1 MEAIHASELGMGKEE
16 SETEDDSAKKRRKK
30 SKSMEEVA
38 LSRRTSKYFKTE
50 GPPTPMKRKERST
63 RIGWR
68 NTHEHDHTRWIPP
81 ASSYGLLEE
90 QLYEDPWKLLVACM
104 MLNKTSINQVRSV
117 IWKLFE
123 LIPNAQ
129 AAVEADQTKIEA
141 IIQPLGLFRKRSK
154 AIKRFSQEYLEKDW
168 ESPDELHG
176 IGTYAADAYAIFC
189 IPEAWRELEPEDKEL
204 KLYVKFL
211 KDTDGLGSGFTRE
224 SIPQEAETKIDHE
237 HSLPKHREE
246 FE

>member
-1 MEAIHASELGMGKEE
+1 MCAHSKSMVQERSEEAEE
-16 SETEDDSAKKRRKK
+16 GTKKKRRRRNTTG
-30 SKSMEEVA
+30 EAAV
-38 LSRRTSKYFKTE
+38 SRRTSKYFRTE
-50 GPPTPMKRKERST
+50 GPPTPAQKKEKTKKRSRREVYEENR
-63 RIGWR
+63 G
-68 NTHEHDHTRWIPP
+68 RWIPP

-104 MLNKTSINQVRSV
+104 LLNKTSINQVRSV
-117 IWKLFE
+117 IWKLFD

-129 AAVEADQTKIEA
+129 AAVEADETEIEA

-189 IPEAWRELEPEDKEL
+189 IPDAWRKLEPEDKEL

-211 KDTDGLGSGFTRE
+211 KDTDGLGSGFSRE
-224 SIPQEAETKIDHE
+224 PIPQKAETNIDHKS
-237 HSLPKHREE
+237 SLTKRREE

>member
-1 MEAIHASELGMGKEE
+1 MGKEE
-16 SETEDDSAKKRRKK
+16 SETEDGIAKKRRKK

-90 QLYEDPWKLLVACM
+90 QLYDDPWKLLVACM
-104 MLNKTSINQVRSV
+104 LLNKTSNKQVRNV

-123 LIPNAQ
+123 LVPNAQ
-129 AAVEADQTKIEA
+129 AAVEADETKIEA

-168 ESPDELHG
+168 TSPEELHG

-189 IPEAWRELEPEDKEL
+189 VPEAWKEVEPEDKEL

-224 SIPQEAETKIDHE
+224 PVPHASVTNQHQGTSLTKHAGE
-237 HSLPKHREE
+237 VK
-246 FE
+246 